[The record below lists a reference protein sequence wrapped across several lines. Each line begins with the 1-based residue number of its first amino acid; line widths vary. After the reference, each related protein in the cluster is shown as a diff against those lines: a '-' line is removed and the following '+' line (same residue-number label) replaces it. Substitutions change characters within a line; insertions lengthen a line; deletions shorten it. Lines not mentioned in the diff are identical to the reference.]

1 MAKVN
6 LDINAFKALASETR
20 LNILKVLDG
29 KAMGLNEISNATNL
43 NKATLHEHLNKLNEA
58 GLVKRK
64 EREGHK
70 WVYYE
75 LTWKGSCLLHPDNT
89 KIVILFSATIL
100 SLFAGI
106 VQVAL
111 FFKSTIAND
120 MSKSILSREDGE
132 WDIGSGVVGNETT
145 IPAASDN
152 SSFII
157 QNSDAF
163 SGFAHDPIFVYLA
176 IGFFVIFF
184 ICLTIAIKKYWENKI
199 PKL

>member
-29 KAMGLNEISNATNL
+29 KTLGLNEISNATNL

-75 LTWKGSCLLHPDNT
+75 LTWKGSCLIHPDNT

-100 SLFAGI
+100 AFFAGI

-120 MSKSILSREDGE
+120 MSKSILSRGGGE

-152 SSFII
+152 SSFIV

-163 SGFAHDPIFVYLA
+163 SGFVHDPFFVYLA
-176 IGFFVIFF
+176 IGFFVIFL
-184 ICLTIAIKKYWENKI
+184 ICLTISIKKYWENKT